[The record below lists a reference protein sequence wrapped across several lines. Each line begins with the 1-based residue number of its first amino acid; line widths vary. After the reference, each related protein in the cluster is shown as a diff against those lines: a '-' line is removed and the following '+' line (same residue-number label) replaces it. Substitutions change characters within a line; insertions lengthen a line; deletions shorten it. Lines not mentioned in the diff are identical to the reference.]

1 MRKSAVLKTSGRT
14 LAARVLAIRHL
25 PVHLRIAAAVL
36 VLVVIC
42 VVLAG
47 WIAPYPPAAQNL
59 VSRLAAPSWSHWLGT
74 DHLGRDTLSRLL
86 DGGRFSLTIAALAT
100 VLTAAIGTA
109 IGVLSARRRG
119 WLDEFFTRTS
129 DVLLAMPEMVV
140 ALFLVAALGPG
151 YPSLLLA
158 LTVTGWTPFAR
169 LARALA
175 YDVSARGFID
185 AARVLGCPP
194 WFIVMRHILP
204 HLAGP
209 LLGQA
214 TLRFGQFLIS
224 VGALSYLGLGVQPPQ
239 SDWGSMLAAAQPYAV
254 RAPMTIL
261 APGLV
266 IFAVALCV
274 TLLGQHVARM
284 SSSRLLLAT
293 SVSTPPVSH
302 E

>member
-1 MRKSAVLKTSGRT
+1 MRKLPLHVR
-14 LAARVLAIRHL
+14 LAACMLAVVVLSVA
-25 PVHLRIAAAVL
+25 
-36 VLVVIC
+36 
-42 VVLAG
+42 LAG
-47 WIAPYPPAAQNL
+47 WIAPYPSAQQDL
-59 VSRLAAPSWSHWLGT
+59 ASRLSAPTGAHWLGT

-100 VLTAAIGTA
+100 VLTAVIGTA

-119 WLDEFFTRTS
+119 WLDEFFTRTN
-129 DVLLAMPEMVV
+129 DILLAMPEMVV
-140 ALFLVAALGPG
+140 ALFLVAALGAG

-175 YDVSARGFID
+175 YDVSARGFIE
-185 AARVLGCPP
+185 AARVLGCTP
-194 WFIVMRHILP
+194 WFTVRRHILP

-254 RAPMTIL
+254 RSPLTIL

-266 IFAVALCV
+266 IFTVALCV
-274 TLLGQHVARM
+274 TLIGQHLARM
-284 SSSRLLLAT
+284 SSSRLLLASAPAPEIT
-293 SVSTPPVSH
+293 H
-302 E
+302 A

>member
-1 MRKSAVLKTSGRT
+1 MRKLPLHIR
-14 LAARVLAIRHL
+14 LAACVLA
-25 PVHLRIAAAVL
+25 VVVL
-36 VLVVIC
+36 SVA
-42 VVLAG
+42 LAG
-47 WIAPYPPAAQNL
+47 WIAPYPPAEQDLA
-59 VSRLAAPSWSHWLGT
+59 SRLAGPSEAHWLGT

-100 VLTAAIGTA
+100 VLTAVIGTA

-119 WLDEFFTRTS
+119 WLDEFFTRS
-129 DVLLAMPEMVV
+129 NDILLAMPEMVV
-140 ALFLVAALGPG
+140 ALFLVAALGAG

-169 LARALA
+169 LARSLA
-175 YDVSARGFID
+175 YDVSARGFIE
-185 AARVLGCPP
+185 AARVLGCSP
-194 WFIVMRHILP
+194 WFTVRRHILP

-254 RAPMTIL
+254 RSPMTIL

-274 TLLGQHVARM
+274 TLIGQHLARM
-284 SSSRLLLAT
+284 SSSRLLLAAAPASEVT
-293 SVSTPPVSH
+293 H
-302 E
+302 A

>member
-1 MRKSAVLKTSGRT
+1 MRKLPPHIR
-14 LAARVLAIRHL
+14 LAACVLA
-25 PVHLRIAAAVL
+25 V
-36 VLVVIC
+36 
-42 VVLAG
+42 VVLSVALSD
-47 WIAPYPPAAQNL
+47 WIAPYPPAEQDLA
-59 VSRLAAPSWSHWLGT
+59 SRLAGPSEAHWLGT

-86 DGGRFSLTIAALAT
+86 DGGRFSLTIAAIAT
-100 VLTAAIGTA
+100 VLTAVIGTA
-109 IGVLSARRRG
+109 IGVLSASRRG
-119 WLDEFFTRTS
+119 WLDEFFTRTN
-129 DVLLAMPEMVV
+129 DILLAMPEMVV
-140 ALFLVAALGPG
+140 ALFLVAALGAG

-175 YDVSARGFID
+175 YDVSARGFIE
-185 AARVLGCPP
+185 AARVLGCSP
-194 WFIVMRHILP
+194 WFTVRRHILP

-254 RAPMTIL
+254 RSPMTIL

-274 TLLGQHVARM
+274 TLIGQHLARM
-284 SSSRLLLAT
+284 SSSRLLLAAALA
-293 SVSTPPVSH
+293 SEVAH
-302 E
+302 A

>member
-1 MRKSAVLKTSGRT
+1 MRNLSMRN
-14 LAARVLAIRHL
+14 L
-25 PVHLRIAAAVL
+25 PLHLRVAASALALIVL
-36 VLVVIC
+36 S

-47 WIAPYPPAAQNL
+47 WIAPYPPAEQDLA
-59 VSRLAAPSWSHWLGT
+59 SRLAAPGVAHWLGT

-119 WLDEFFTRTS
+119 WLDEFFTRTN

-140 ALFLVAALGPG
+140 ALFLVAALGAG

-175 YDVSARGFID
+175 YDVSARGFIE

-194 WFIVMRHILP
+194 WFIVLRHILP

-254 RAPMTIL
+254 RSPITIL

-266 IFAVALCV
+266 IFTVALCV
-274 TLLGQHVARM
+274 TLLGQHLASM
-284 SSSRLLLAT
+284 SSSRLLLAAAPAAVVT
-293 SVSTPPVSH
+293 SV
-302 E
+302 

>member
-1 MRKSAVLKTSGRT
+1 MRNLSMRNLPLHLRVAAST
-14 LAARVLAIRHL
+14 LALIVLS
-25 PVHLRIAAAVL
+25 
-36 VLVVIC
+36 

-47 WIAPYPPAAQNL
+47 WIAPYPPAEQDLA
-59 VSRLAAPSWSHWLGT
+59 SRLAAPGVAHWLGT

-109 IGVLSARRRG
+109 IGVLSARQRG
-119 WLDEFFTRTS
+119 WLDEFFTRTN

-140 ALFLVAALGPG
+140 ALFLVAALGAG

-175 YDVSARGFID
+175 YDVSARGFIE

-194 WFIVMRHILP
+194 WFIVLRHILP

-254 RAPMTIL
+254 RSPMTIL

-266 IFAVALCV
+266 IFTVALCV
-274 TLLGQHVARM
+274 TLLGQHLASM
-284 SSSRLLLAT
+284 SSSRLLLAAAPAAVVT
-293 SVSTPPVSH
+293 SV
-302 E
+302 

>member
-1 MRKSAVLKTSGRT
+1 MRKLPLHIR
-14 LAARVLAIRHL
+14 LAACVLAF
-25 PVHLRIAAAVL
+25 VVL
-36 VLVVIC
+36 SVA
-42 VVLAG
+42 LAG
-47 WIAPYPPAAQNL
+47 WIAPYSPAAQDL
-59 VSRLAAPSWSHWLGT
+59 ASRLSAPTGSHWLGT

-100 VLTAAIGTA
+100 VLTAVIGTA

-119 WLDEFFTRTS
+119 WLDEFFTRTN
-129 DVLLAMPEMVV
+129 DILLAMPEMVV
-140 ALFLVAALGPG
+140 ALFLVAALGAG

-175 YDVSARGFID
+175 YDVSARGFIE
-185 AARVLGCPP
+185 AARVLGCSP
-194 WFIVMRHILP
+194 WFVVRRHILP

-254 RAPMTIL
+254 RSPMTIL
-261 APGLV
+261 GPGLV
-266 IFAVALCV
+266 IFTVALCV
-274 TLLGQHVARM
+274 TLVGQHLARM
-284 SSSRLLLAT
+284 SSSRLLLA
-293 SVSTPPVSH
+293 SAPAPEVAH
-302 E
+302 A